1 MALLTMALLYM
12 LWLYLLW
19 LYLLRICLPQAQ
31 LLVSSTGG
39 ALHAMRADGSGL
51 EVVATAVPRED

>member
-1 MALLTMALLYM
+1 MALLYM